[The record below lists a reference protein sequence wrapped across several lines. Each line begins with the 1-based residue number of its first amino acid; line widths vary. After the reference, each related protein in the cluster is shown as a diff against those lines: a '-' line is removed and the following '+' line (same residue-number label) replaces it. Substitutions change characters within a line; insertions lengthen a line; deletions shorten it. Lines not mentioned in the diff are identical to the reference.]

1 MRVISKAGR
10 VICEIEKEIG
20 EMTCEDIE
28 NAGWKFDDTLG
39 VITKA
44 IVNRVESPQGKVYE
58 YTDHININ
66 YEDVFAEA
74 RMHYSE
80 YKRDYSEYKTAKG
93 SYDAETKM
101 VTVLIPL
108 IG

>member
-1 MRVISKAGR
+1 MRVVSKAGR

-28 NAGWKFDDTLG
+28 NAGWNFDDTLG

-44 IVNRVESPQGKVYE
+44 IVNRVESPQGEVYE
-58 YTDHININ
+58 YTDRINIK
-66 YEDVFAEA
+66 YEDVYAEV

-80 YKRDYSEYKTAKG
+80 YKTEYSGYKTAKD
-93 SYDAETKM
+93 SYDADTKM
-101 VTVLIPL
+101 ITVLMPI